1 MIFKK
6 CILML
11 SFSVAMILSVPN
23 FANAEESKNLL
34 DNFSDMEVN
43 NNTKRY
49 DLKGSFTIDRFYLR
63 GTNNSASNGYVSVRL
78 FDSNNRFIW
87 MSIDYRLAYP
97 RPSDRGN
104 TYNETLGTPIPN
116 IRYVEIKGSGR
127 IFDFSVYG
135 KEYIPE
141 ITNLKEKVEST
152 KVAFNWENPTN
163 EKVVAVNLYQD
174 KKRIKTFEIK
184 DNVTSYVIEG
194 LEQGKKYNFTFK
206 AVDKGGRET
215 TGVSKNIKI
224 PMPIISPPENVFLTP
239 QDKKMVIAWNDVN
252 SPYLKGY
259 NVYIDGKKI
268 NDKPLT
274 SSKMIVKNLE
284 NNKSYNVQISAVNK
298 DDIEGEKSKEKSEKP
313 TSNALEVEYD
323 VKIPFTP
330 MDFLKT
336 SLSFLGLIGPFILLA
351 LAIIYHKR
359 LIEMIKKSLISYRE
373 RRKQ

>member
-1 MIFKK
+1 
-6 CILML
+6 ML
-11 SFSVAMILSVPN
+11 SFAAAMILSVPN

-34 DNFSDMEVN
+34 DDFSDMEVN
-43 NNTKRY
+43 SNIKRY

-63 GTNNSASNGYVSVRL
+63 GTNNSASNGYVKVRL
-78 FDSNNRFIW
+78 FDSNDRLKW

-97 RPSDRGN
+97 RPSDWGN
-104 TYNETLGTPIPN
+104 VYTEILSTPIPN

-127 IFDFSVYG
+127 IFDFSVFG

-141 ITNLKEKVEST
+141 IINLQEKIEST
-152 KVAFNWENPTN
+152 KVTFNWENPIS

-194 LEQGKKYNFTFK
+194 LEQGEKYNFTFK

-215 TGVSKNIKI
+215 TGVSKNVKI

-298 DDIEGEKSKEKSEKP
+298 DDIEGEKSKEKSDKP
-313 TSNALEVEYD
+313 SSNALEVEYD

-336 SLSFLGLIGPFILLA
+336 SFSFLALIGPFVLLA
-351 LAIIYHKR
+351 LAIAYHKR
-359 LIEMIKKSLISYRE
+359 LAELIKKSFRNYKE
-373 RRKQ
+373 KKQK